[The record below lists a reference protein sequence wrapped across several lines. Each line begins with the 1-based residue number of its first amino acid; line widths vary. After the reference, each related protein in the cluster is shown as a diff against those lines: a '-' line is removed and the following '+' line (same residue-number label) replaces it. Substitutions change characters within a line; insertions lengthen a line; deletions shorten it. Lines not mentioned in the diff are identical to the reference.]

1 MQIKFGGHVVKSFE
15 EQYIKMLKTIITNA
29 VDVPNHRTGVSTIAL
44 FDYKLTVNE
53 GEFPFS
59 TIRPA
64 HPRLAFEELW
74 LFLRGDTNTKLLE
87 EKGIGFWK
95 GNTSR
100 EFLDSRG
107 LHHLPEGDLG
117 AAYSKQFRNF
127 GDSYDGG
134 DYTAGVDQVE
144 KLYLA
149 LAKDRYSRR
158 LVTSLWNP
166 PEEDNMVLTACWW
179 CHQFVVLPSPEGDT
193 LHLKLINRSLDALF
207 GCIFA
212 VQQYRLY
219 QIALAKLFGMRVGK
233 LSCDL
238 THIHLYENQIEYTT
252 ELLRRPYN
260 FDGCYDINRIKINKD
275 LVLMDDLLEL
285 TWEDFQVSVPTVNVS
300 KFETARPE
308 MVA

>member
-1 MQIKFGGHVVKSFE
+1 MSFE
-15 EQYIKMLKTIITNA
+15 KQYLSLLRKVIA
-29 VDVPNHRTGVSTIAL
+29 EGVDVPNKRTGTKTIAL
-44 FDYKLTVNE
+44 FDEKLVVNE

-64 HPRLAFEELW
+64 SPRLAFEELW
-74 LFLRGDTNTKLLE
+74 FFLNGKTQTKELE
-87 EKGIGFWK
+87 AKGINFWK

-107 LHHLPEGDLG
+107 LSHLPEGRLG
-117 AAYSKQFRNF
+117 RAYSMQFRDF
-127 GDSYDGG
+127 GG
-134 DYTAGVDQVE
+134 DEMYCGVDQVE
-144 KLYLA
+144 TLCIGLDHDK
-149 LAKDRYSRR
+149 YSRR

-166 PEEDNMVLTACWW
+166 YDEPNMCITPCWW
-179 CHQFVVLPSPEGDT
+179 SHQFVVLPNEDGTDT
-193 LHLKLINRSLDALF
+193 LHLKLINRSLDLLF
-207 GCIFA
+207 GCVFA

-219 QIALAKLFGMRVGK
+219 QIALAKLFGFKVGK

-238 THIHLYENQIEYTT
+238 THIHLYENQIDYTM

-260 FDGCYDINRIKINKD
+260 FDKCYDINRIQINKD

-285 TWEDFQVSVPTVNVS
+285 TWEDWTVSMPTVNVT
-300 KFETARPE
+300 KFETTRPE

>member
-1 MQIKFGGHVVKSFE
+1 MSFE
-15 EQYIKMLKTIITNA
+15 KQYLSLLRKVIA
-29 VDVPNHRTGVSTIAL
+29 EGVDVPNKRTGTKTIAL
-44 FDYKLTVNE
+44 FDEKLVVNE

-64 HPRLAFEELW
+64 SPRLAFEELW
-74 LFLRGDTNTKLLE
+74 FFLNGKTQTKELE
-87 EKGIGFWK
+87 AKGINFWK

-107 LHHLPEGDLG
+107 LSHLPEGRLG
-117 AAYSKQFRNF
+117 RAYSMQFRDF
-127 GDSYDGG
+127 GG
-134 DYTAGVDQVE
+134 DEMYCGVDQVE
-144 KLYLA
+144 MLYVGLEQD
-149 LAKDRYSRR
+149 KYSRR

-166 PEEDNMVLTACWW
+166 YDEHNMCITPCWW
-179 CHQFVVLPSPEGDT
+179 SHQFVVLPNEDGTDT
-193 LHLKLINRSLDALF
+193 LHLKLINRSLDLLF
-207 GCIFA
+207 GCVFA

-219 QIALAKLFGMRVGK
+219 QIALAKLFGFKVGK

-238 THIHLYENQIEYTT
+238 THIHLYENQIDYTM

-260 FDGCYDINRIKINKD
+260 FDKCYDINRIQINKD

-285 TWEDFQVSVPTVNVS
+285 TWEDWTVSMPTVNVT
-300 KFETARPE
+300 KFETTRPE

>member
-1 MQIKFGGHVVKSFE
+1 MSFE
-15 EQYIKMLKTIITNA
+15 KQYLSLLRKVIA
-29 VDVPNHRTGVSTIAL
+29 EGVDVPNKRTGTKTIAL
-44 FDYKLTVNE
+44 FDEKLVVNE

-64 HPRLAFEELW
+64 SPRLAFEELW
-74 LFLRGDTNTKLLE
+74 LFLRGETDTKYLE
-87 EKGIGFWK
+87 SKGINFWK

-107 LHHLPEGDLG
+107 LNHLPEGRLG
-117 AAYSKQFRNF
+117 RAYSMQFRDF
-127 GDSYDGG
+127 GG
-134 DYTAGVDQVE
+134 DEMYCGVDQVE
-144 KLYLA
+144 MLYVGLEQD
-149 LAKDRYSRR
+149 KYSRR

-166 PEEDNMVLTACWW
+166 YDEHNMCITPCWW
-179 CHQFVVLPSPEGDT
+179 SHQFVVLPNEDGTDT
-193 LHLKLINRSLDALF
+193 LHLKLINRSLDLLF
-207 GCIFA
+207 GCVFA

-219 QIALAKLFGMRVGK
+219 QIALAKLFGFKVGK

-238 THIHLYENQIEYTT
+238 THIHLYENQIDYTM

-260 FDGCYDINRIKINKD
+260 FDKCYDINRIQINKD

-285 TWEDFQVSVPTVNVS
+285 TWEDWTVSMPTVNVT
-300 KFETARPE
+300 KFETTRPE